1 MPSESPAEVPD
12 SKHNS
17 NKRLKE
23 SDKEEEQAA
32 SHGINPEIL
41 RTQFSNGGT
50 QVREFIQLIEA
61 EGDTSN
67 VDSETLNNLVEFS
80 HRHISKIVALAL
92 LAADIDIK
100 KWHALIHEFVI
111 KAVEQIKPSSKL
123 LNDSMNLND
132 FVKIKLIP
140 WKDNSRSQ
148 YINGVVITK
157 NLADRRMLSQISNP
171 NILLLKNTQDIG
183 FTDL

>member
-1 MPSESPAEVPD
+1 
-12 SKHNS
+12 
-17 NKRLKE
+17 
-23 SDKEEEQAA
+23 
-32 SHGINPEIL
+32 
-41 RTQFSNGGT
+41 
-50 QVREFIQLIEA
+50 
-61 EGDTSN
+61 
-67 VDSETLNNLVEFS
+67 
-80 HRHISKIVALAL
+80 LAL

-183 FTDL
+183 FTDLQSEID